1 MDRYSL
7 PRSDRSGPNPR
18 SNRPADAFLRSASA
32 ASRGIS
38 SNSMEKMLTWR
49 SFLAGLVFLGVAVVL
64 PAQQQTPATAG
75 TPDPKLV
82 EDLVAA
88 YRILAQQGVLDGFGH
103 VSVRHNRA
111 ANRFIMSRSLA
122 PELVTAAD
130 LIEFD
135 LDGNAVDAKGRSLYS
150 ERFIHAE
157 IYRARP
163 DVRAVVHNH
172 AAALIPFSVSSVPL
186 RPMYHMVSF
195 IGKGVPVFDIRNAF
209 GMTDMLVSDSAK
221 GRALA
226 QTLSDNSC
234 VLMRGHGVVVI
245 GPSIPHA
252 VGRSV
257 YLEVN
262 ARIQAQAMALGGNVT
277 YLDPQEAQKMM
288 DAGENRGYERPW
300 ELWKAK
306 AMGK

>member
-1 MDRYSL
+1 MTTTITR
-7 PRSDRSGPNPR
+7 
-18 SNRPADAFLRSASA
+18 
-32 ASRGIS
+32 
-38 SNSMEKMLTWR
+38 R
-49 SFLAGLVFLGVAVVL
+49 SFLAGSVLLGIEGVAL
-64 PAQQQTPATAG
+64 MAQQPAPTSAG
-75 TPDPKLV
+75 VADPALI
-82 EDLVAA
+82 ENLVAA

-103 VSVRHNRA
+103 VSARHNRA

-122 PELVTAAD
+122 PELVTAGD

-135 LDGNAVDAKGRSLYS
+135 FEGNPVDAKGRALYS
-150 ERFIHAE
+150 ERFIHGE

-172 AAALIPFSVSSVPL
+172 APSLIPFSVTTVPL
-186 RPMYHMVSF
+186 RPMYHMASF
-195 IGKGVPVFDIRNAF
+195 IGNGVPIFDIRKSF

-221 GRALA
+221 GKALA
-226 QTLSDNSC
+226 QVLADKNC
-234 VLMRGHGVVVI
+234 VLMRSHGVAVV
-245 GPSIPHA
+245 GPTIQHA
-252 VGRSV
+252 VGRSI

-262 ARIQAQAMALGGNVT
+262 ARVQTQAMALGGNIT

-288 DAGENRGYERPW
+288 EAGENRGYERPW

>member
-1 MDRYSL
+1 MTFTR
-7 PRSDRSGPNPR
+7 
-18 SNRPADAFLRSASA
+18 
-32 ASRGIS
+32 
-38 SNSMEKMLTWR
+38 R
-49 SFLAGLVFLGVAVVL
+49 SFLAGSVLLGAHAAFA
-64 PAQQQTPATAG
+64 AQQPPASAG
-75 TPDPKLV
+75 APDPKLI

-103 VSVRHNRA
+103 VSARHNRS
-111 ANRFIMSRSLA
+111 ANRFIMARSLA

-135 LDGNAVDAKGRSLYS
+135 LDGNAVDAKGRALYS

-157 IYRARP
+157 IYRARS

-172 AAALIPFSVSSVPL
+172 APSLIPFGVTTVPL
-186 RPMYHMVSF
+186 RPMYHMASF
-195 IGKGVPVFDIRNAF
+195 IGNGVPIFDIRKSF

-226 QTLSDNSC
+226 QALGDKTC
-234 VLMRGHGVVVI
+234 VLMRGHGVAVV
-245 GPSIPHA
+245 GSSIQYA
-252 VGRSV
+252 VGRSI
-257 YLEVN
+257 YLELN
-262 ARIQAQAMALGGNVT
+262 ARIQAQSLALGGNIT

-300 ELWKAK
+300 ELWKSK

>member
-1 MDRYSL
+1 MKAINAWLL
-7 PRSDRSGPNPR
+7 PPVVLIFEPMTHPMTRR
-18 SNRPADAFLRSASA
+18 
-32 ASRGIS
+32 I
-38 SNSMEKMLTWR
+38 
-49 SFLAGLVFLGVAVVL
+49 FLAGSVVAAFSTVTQARQS
-64 PAQQQTPATAG
+64 PASAG
-75 TPDPKLV
+75 PVDPKLI

-103 VSVRHNRA
+103 VSARHNRA

-135 LDGNAVDAKGRSLYS
+135 LDGNAVDAKGRALYS

-172 AAALIPFSVSSVPL
+172 APSLIPFGVTGVPL
-186 RPMYHMVSF
+186 RAVYHMAAF
-195 IGKGVPVFDIRNAF
+195 IGNGVPVFDIRKTF

-226 QTLSDNSC
+226 QALGDKTC
-234 VLMRGHGVVVI
+234 ALMRGHGVVVV
-245 GPSIPHA
+245 GASIPYA
-252 VGRSV
+252 VGRSI
-257 YLEVN
+257 YLDLN
-262 ARIQAQAMALGGNVT
+262 ARVQTQSMAMSPNVT

-306 AMGK
+306 ATGK

>member
-1 MDRYSL
+1 MRTNIT
-7 PRSDRSGPNPR
+7 R
-18 SNRPADAFLRSASA
+18 
-32 ASRGIS
+32 
-38 SNSMEKMLTWR
+38 R
-49 SFLAGLVFLGVAVVL
+49 SFLAGSVLLGVNAVFA
-64 PAQQQTPATAG
+64 AQQPPASAG
-75 TPDPKLV
+75 PADPKLI

-103 VSVRHNRA
+103 VSTRHNRA
-111 ANRFIMSRSLA
+111 QNRFIMSRSLA

-135 LDGNAVDAKGRSLYS
+135 LDGNAVDAKGRALYS

-157 IYRARP
+157 IYRARS

-172 AAALIPFSVSSVPL
+172 AASLIPFGVTGVPL
-186 RPMYHMVSF
+186 RPVYHMAAF
-195 IGKGVPVFDIRNAF
+195 IGNGVPVFDIRKSF
-209 GMTDMLVSDSAK
+209 GMTDMLVSDTAK

-226 QTLSDNSC
+226 QALGDKSC
-234 VLMRGHGVVVI
+234 ALMRGHGVVVV
-245 GPSIPHA
+245 GSSIPYA
-252 VGRSV
+252 VGRSI
-257 YLEVN
+257 YLELN
-262 ARIQAQAMALGGNVT
+262 ARIQTQSMALSGNVN

-306 AMGK
+306 AMGR

>member
-1 MDRYSL
+1 MTNPKTNWTTRREFLFGASL
-7 PRSDRSGPNPR
+7 
-18 SNRPADAFLRSASA
+18 L
-32 ASRGIS
+32 IS
-38 SNSMEKMLTWR
+38 SGRALR
-49 SFLAGLVFLGVAVVL
+49 AQQ
-64 PAQQQTPATAG
+64 PAQPPATAG
-75 TPDPKLV
+75 PADAALIA
-82 EDLVAA
+82 DLEAA

-103 VSVRHNRA
+103 VSARHNRA
-111 ANRFIMSRSLA
+111 ANRFLMSRSLA

-135 LDGNAVDAKGRSLYS
+135 LDGNAVDAKGRALYS

-172 AAALIPFSVSSVPL
+172 APSLIPFGVSTVPL
-186 RPMYHMVSF
+186 RPMYHMASF
-195 IGKGVPVFDIRNAF
+195 IGNGVPVFDIRKAF
-209 GMTDMLVSDSAK
+209 GMTDMLVSDTAK

-226 QTLSDNSC
+226 QALGDKTC
-234 VLMRGHGVVVI
+234 ALMRGHGVVVV

-252 VGRSV
+252 VGRSI

-262 ARIQAQAMALGGNVT
+262 ARVQAQAMALGGNVT

-300 ELWKAK
+300 ELWKLK
-306 AMGK
+306 AMSK

>member
-1 MDRYSL
+1 VR
-7 PRSDRSGPNPR
+7 R
-18 SNRPADAFLRSASA
+18 FIASWLLLL
-32 ASRGIS
+32 SVGGV
-38 SNSMEKMLTWR
+38 
-49 SFLAGLVFLGVAVVL
+49 LA
-64 PAQQQTPATAG
+64 QQTPTSAG
-75 TPDPKLV
+75 PPDPALL

-103 VSVRHNRA
+103 VSVRHNRSP
-111 ANRFIMSRSLA
+111 NRFIMSRSLA

-135 LDGNAVDAKGRSLYS
+135 LDGNPVDAKGRALYS

-172 AAALIPFSVSSVPL
+172 APSLIPFGVTNVPL
-186 RPMYHMVSF
+186 RPVFHLAAF
-195 IGKGVPVFDIRNAF
+195 IGNGVPVFDIRKSS
-209 GMTDMLVSDSAK
+209 GITDMLVSDPKK
-221 GRALA
+221 GHALA
-226 QTLSDNSC
+226 EVLGDKTA
-234 VLMRGHGVVVI
+234 VLMRGHGVAVV
-245 GPSIPHA
+245 GSTIPLV
-252 VGRSV
+252 VGRSI
-257 YLEVN
+257 YLDVN
-262 ARIQAQAMALGGNVT
+262 AKIQSQAIALGGANVT

-288 DAGENRGYERPW
+288 ENGENRGYERPW

>member
-1 MDRYSL
+1 
-7 PRSDRSGPNPR
+7 
-18 SNRPADAFLRSASA
+18 
-32 ASRGIS
+32 
-38 SNSMEKMLTWR
+38 MLI
-49 SFLAGLVFLGVAVVL
+49 
-64 PAQQQTPATAG
+64 
-75 TPDPKLV
+75 
-82 EDLVAA
+82 ENLVAA

-103 VSVRHNRA
+103 VSARHNRV
-111 ANRFIMSRSLA
+111 ANRFLMSRSLA
-122 PELVTAAD
+122 PELVNARD

-135 LDGNAVDAKGRSLYS
+135 LDGNAVDARGRALYS

-172 AAALIPFSVSSVPL
+172 AASLIPFGVTNVPL
-186 RPMYHMVSF
+186 RPMYHMAAF
-195 IGKGVPVFDIRNAF
+195 IGNGVPVFDIQKSF

-226 QTLSDNSC
+226 QALGDKSC
-234 VLMRGHGVVVI
+234 VLMRGHGVAVV
-245 GPSIPHA
+245 GPTIQHA

-262 ARIQAQAMALGGNVT
+262 ARVQIQSLGLGGSVT

-288 DAGENRGYERPW
+288 EAGENRGYERPW

-306 AMGK
+306 ATGK

>member
-1 MDRYSL
+1 MTQTLTRRSL
-7 PRSDRSGPNPR
+7 LAGAALAGFNALLSAQQPPASLVSTAG
-18 SNRPADAFLRSASA
+18 PADSAL
-32 ASRGIS
+32 I
-38 SNSMEKMLTWR
+38 
-49 SFLAGLVFLGVAVVL
+49 
-64 PAQQQTPATAG
+64 Q
-75 TPDPKLV
+75 
-82 EDLVAA
+82 DLVAA

-103 VSVRHNRA
+103 VSARHDRA
-111 ANRFIMSRSLA
+111 ANRFMMSRSLA

-135 LDGNAVDAKGRSLYS
+135 LDGNAVDAKGRALYS

-157 IYRARP
+157 IYRARS

-172 AAALIPFSVSSVPL
+172 APSLIPFSVTTTPL
-186 RPMYHMVSF
+186 RPMYHMAAF
-195 IGKGVPVFDIRNAF
+195 IGNGVPVFDIRKTF

-226 QTLSDNSC
+226 QTLGDKTC
-234 VLMRGHGVVVI
+234 ALMRGHGVVVV
-245 GPSIPHA
+245 GATIPYA
-252 VGRSV
+252 VGRSI
-257 YLEVN
+257 YLELN
-262 ARIQAQAMALGGNVT
+262 ARIQTQAMTLGGNIT

-306 AMGK
+306 AMTNSR